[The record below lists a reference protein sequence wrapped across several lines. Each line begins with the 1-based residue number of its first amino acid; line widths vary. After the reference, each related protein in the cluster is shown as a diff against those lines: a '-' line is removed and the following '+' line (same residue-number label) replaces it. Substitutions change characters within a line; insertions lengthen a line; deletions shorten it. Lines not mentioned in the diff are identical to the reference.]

1 MAHKIEAVKTWQ
13 PDHWTGFFRDA
24 LGKADDSLFA
34 GKRVVE
40 VGIGTGELSRALTLR
55 ESSPTYIIGTDIS
68 EAALD
73 DAAGKLISTGPNHRY
88 TLSESS
94 LTRGRGLIFE
104 PTDHRSSSIEVVR
117 SSLLAKLIERG
128 EVVDTI
134 FACIPQVPIPRDVE
148 IEKGDNSGNYY
159 DPRSLTNNGIVLS
172 DEQKVLLAEYDQ
184 FGLGLN
190 YKLLLEAPYILA
202 PDGHIILNLGGR
214 PGLTRLKQMF
224 DDAEFEPKLIDSEII
239 HHDKG
244 TSIRPLAEREQAAGL
259 KLFEFFADPQGT
271 VELSAEEA
279 MQQIEEGIEVYHA
292 IYAIDATL
300 RQDQI

>member
-1 MAHKIEAVKTWQ
+1 MAHKIEAAKTWQ

-24 LGKADDSLFA
+24 LGKAPDSLFA

-40 VGIGTGELSRALTLR
+40 VGIGSGELSRALTLR
-55 ESSPTYIIGTDIS
+55 ESSPNYIIGTDIS
-68 EAALD
+68 QAALD
-73 DAAGKLISTGPNHRY
+73 DAAGNLLSTGPNHRY
-88 TLSESS
+88 TLSGRS
-94 LTRGRGLIFE
+94 LTGGRGLIFE
-104 PTDHRSSSIEVVR
+104 PTDNRSSSIEVVR
-117 SSLLAKLIERG
+117 SSLLAKLIERE
-128 EVVDTI
+128 EVADTI

-190 YKLLLEAPYILA
+190 FKLLLEAPHILA

-214 PGLTRLKQMF
+214 PGFTRLMQMF
-224 DDAEFEPKLIDSEII
+224 NDAGFDPKLIDSKII

-244 TSIRPLAEREQAAGL
+244 TSIRPLAERERKAGH
-259 KLFEFFADPQGT
+259 KLFEFFADPQGRIEMT
-271 VELSAEEA
+271 AEEA
-279 MQQIEEGIEVYHA
+279 MQQLEEGSEIYHA